1 MCPDITYV
9 EVDVEISRA
18 AKFSVANLEGD
29 CHFVVLVEFFVE
41 TFSGVRLQGD
51 VVGEDGG
58 EEGGGCHKGGGD

>member
-1 MCPDITYV
+1 MCLDTTYI

-18 AKFSVANLEGD
+18 AKFSVADLEGD

-41 TFSGVRLQGD
+41 TFSGVRLQDD

-58 EEGGGCHKGGGD
+58 EKGGRCHEGGSY